1 MSNDIK
7 ALREHLFATLAD
19 LRNKENPMDL
29 SRAKAISDVAQT
41 LINAAKVEVDFIEAT
56 SSKESE
62 FFENKPDLPPGIT
75 GVHVHR
81 MR

>member
-1 MSNDIK
+1 MSNDIA

-29 SRAKAISDVAQT
+29 ARARTISEVAQT

-56 SSKESE
+56 NSTESE
-62 FFENKPDLPPGIT
+62 FFEAKPDLPKGIT

-81 MR
+81 MK